1 MDFQAEPL
9 LEGNEIEMS
18 PGSRPGTWPA
28 PATRRGFL
36 LAESQMLMKV
46 GLTSDVGG
54 RGGEA
59 SAGSCRGDQV
69 AVSTLTFPWASLTHD
84 HLTGEEGTDDAPRGW
99 G

>member
-1 MDFQAEPL
+1 
-9 LEGNEIEMS
+9 MS
-18 PGSRPGTWPA
+18 AARRALRPTAAPRPSFVLWGARSRP
-28 PATRRGFL
+28 R
-36 LAESQMLMKV
+36 S
-46 GLTSDVGG
+46 LTSDVGG
-54 RGGEA
+54 RGGDA